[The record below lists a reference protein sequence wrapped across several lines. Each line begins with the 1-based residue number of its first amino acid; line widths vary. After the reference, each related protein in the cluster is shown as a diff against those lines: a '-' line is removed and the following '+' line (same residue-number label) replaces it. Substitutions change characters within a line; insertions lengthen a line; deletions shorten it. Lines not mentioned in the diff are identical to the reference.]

1 MDNNEYSVYY
11 LDYASAQWGHN
22 GGGFCCLQIPVGL
35 KHCIQNDDDSITTTG
50 TGDYMVLIDVNG
62 VGLYETKISPIVD
75 ESKFDTQVVY
85 FDWIDINQYV
95 VAEDGDE
102 YWCGYSF
109 GNDDYWS
116 DLLTAAVNYYY
127 AVTHGT
133 GVIQF

>member
-1 MDNNEYSVYY
+1 MDNNKYSVYSI
-11 LDYASAQWGHN
+11 DYFSAQWGHN
-22 GGGFCCLQIPVGL
+22 GGGFYCLQIPVDVM
-35 KHCIQNDDDSITTTG
+35 HCIQNDDGSITITG
-50 TGDYMVLIDVNG
+50 TDDYMVLIDVNG

-95 VAEDGDE
+95 VTEDGDE
-102 YWCGYSF
+102 CWCGYSF

-127 AVTHGT
+127 AATHGT

>member
-1 MDNNEYSVYY
+1 MGNNKYSIYY
-11 LDYASAQWGHN
+11 LDFVSAQWAYN
-22 GGGFCCLQIPVGL
+22 GGGFNCLQIPVTL
-35 KHCIQNDDDSITTTG
+35 KHCVKNDDDSVTITG
-50 TGDYMVLIDVNG
+50 TDDYMVLIDVNG

-95 VAEDGDE
+95 VTEDGNE

-109 GNDDYWS
+109 GNDDYWT
-116 DLLTAAVNYYY
+116 DLLTSAVHYYE
-127 AVTHGT
+127 AMVNCT

>member
-1 MDNNEYSVYY
+1 MDNNKYSVYY
-11 LDYASAQWGHN
+11 LDYVSAQWVYN
-22 GGGFCCLQIPVGL
+22 GGGFNCLQIPVEL
-35 KHCIQNDDDSITTTG
+35 QRCVSNDDGSVTIAG
-50 TGDYMVLIDVNG
+50 TDDYMVLIDVNG

-95 VAEDGDE
+95 VTEDGDE

-116 DLLTAAVNYYY
+116 DLLTAAANYYY
-127 AVTHGT
+127 AVSHST
-133 GVIQF
+133 GVIRF